1 MTSRPLARD
10 HFVLRGRR
18 LSLVWIAVPILAVG
32 LLVVPMPASWV
43 ERYYSSSLYVSLQR
57 LLTPLA
63 DAVPFALFDV
73 WLAGVLICVTAVIIR
88 SWRRAHR
95 RRLAVVGRIGLGLA
109 VLAGVLYL
117 WFLLVWG
124 LNYRRIPLTSKLD
137 FNRARITPEAA
148 SELAEQTID
157 SLNRLHPRA
166 WSLAWP
172 DAHTLATVLAPSF
185 DRTQRELGGQLL
197 ARPAKAKPTLLA
209 PYFRWASI
217 DGMTDPFFLE
227 VLLNPEVL
235 QVERPFLLAHEWGH
249 LAGLGHEA
257 EASYFGWRLC
267 LGSDVQAQ
275 YSAALFV
282 YGHVMGAVDP
292 ETRDRLIAHLNEG
305 PRRDLQ
311 AIAEREARAHPTV
324 RRGAWVAYDR
334 FLRTNRVAEGVA
346 SYGAVLDLILG
357 TNH

>member
-1 MTSRPLARD
+1 MTTKPRD
-10 HFVLRGRR
+10 QFASRGRR
-18 LSLVWIAVPILAVG
+18 LSWVWIAVLVLAIA
-32 LLVVPMPASWV
+32 LLVVPMPPLWV
-43 ERYYSSSLYVSLQR
+43 ERYYSSSVYLRLQR

-73 WLAGVLICVTAVIIR
+73 WLAGVLMGVIAVSVR
-88 SWRRAHR
+88 SRRRADH
-95 RRLAVVGRIGLGLA
+95 RRLAVLGRIGLGLA

-117 WFLLVWG
+117 WFMLAWG
-124 LNYRRIPLTSKLD
+124 LNYRRVPLTSRLD
-137 FNRARITPEAA
+137 FNRARIKPEAA

-157 SLNRLHPRA
+157 SLNRLHPQA
-166 WSLAWP
+166 WNLAWP
-172 DAHTLATVLAPSF
+172 DDHRLATVLAPSF
-185 DRTQRELGGQLL
+185 DRTQRELGGLLL

-267 LGSDVQAQ
+267 VGSDVQAQ

-292 ETRDRLIAHLNEG
+292 ATRDRLIARLNEG
-305 PRRDLQ
+305 PRGDLR
-311 AIAEREARAHPTV
+311 AIAAREARAHPTV

-357 TNH
+357 TNR